1 MEYSSLSNMSEY
13 FQFILKHNRFTKCQ
27 STESKKYLLVILLY
41 YSIQFILFNEMAII
55 GKSTIHPILFY
66 SGKIAGYIIWILY
79 ILALSGN
86 DILNGSSH
94 IYLLYTSYFI
104 TIVALLLILLSSFGL
119 GKSIR
124 LGLPV
129 ENTNLKTKGIYK
141 FSRNPMYVGFNL
153 LTISGMIY
161 FLNAT
166 IFLLGLYSLLIYH
179 FIILGEERFLSNRFG
194 EQFRKYKMKTRRYV

>member
-1 MEYSSLSNMSEY
+1 MD
-13 FQFILKHNRFTKCQ
+13 
-27 STESKKYLLVILLY
+27 
-41 YSIQFILFNEMAII
+41 II

-79 ILALSGN
+79 LMAIAGN
-86 DILNGSSH
+86 DILNGASN
-94 IYLLYTSYFI
+94 IYLLYASYFTT
-104 TIVALLLILLSSFGL
+104 TIAVLFIVLSSFGL

-129 ENTNLKTKGIYK
+129 EDTNLKTKGVYN

-161 FLNAT
+161 FLNV
-166 IFLLGLYSLLIYH
+166 IIILFGLYSIVTYH
-179 FIILGEERFLSNRFG
+179 FIILGEERFLGKKFG
-194 EQFRKYKMKTRRYV
+194 EEFRRYRLITRRYL